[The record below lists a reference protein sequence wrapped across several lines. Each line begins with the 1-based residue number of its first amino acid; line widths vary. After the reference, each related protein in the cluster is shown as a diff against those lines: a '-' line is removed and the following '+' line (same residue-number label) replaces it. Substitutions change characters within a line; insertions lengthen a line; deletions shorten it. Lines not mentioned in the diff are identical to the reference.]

1 MDSSLIQ
8 TPQIPN
14 SISQFSNALPFRT
27 DAAHNFSALPAR
39 RQICDAALPTSPSK
53 WVGISTKTSGEATK
67 QRSRRGLPV
76 HSSVYL
82 QIFSSISVWL
92 FIHCWNGH
100 MFVAPAPMITY
111 VQCRCFVEATI
122 SRTLAQVALANF
134 QARVMEPS
142 GGIKRGWKST
152 SFMGGSLGKSPN

>member
-14 SISQFSNALPFRT
+14 SISQFSDALPFPT

-39 RQICDAALPTSPSK
+39 RQVCDAALPTSPSK

-82 QIFSSISVWL
+82 QISSSISDMNLSSFTVEMDTCL
-92 FIHCWNGH
+92 LHLH
-100 MFVAPAPMITY
+100 L
-111 VQCRCFVEATI
+111 CRCFVEATI

-134 QARVMEPS
+134 QARVMGPS
-142 GGIKRGWKST
+142 SVIKRGWKSTT